1 MVDEMLIVRKIR
13 NGTIIDHIPAGQ
25 ALNVLRLM
33 GISGEEG
40 FRIALAMNVE
50 SRKLGR
56 KDLIKIEDLELTPEQ
71 VNKIAL
77 IAPTATI
84 NIVREYEVVKKE
96 RVKLPEEIEGILR
109 CKNPN
114 CVTNHPR
121 EAVSLVFEVVSKS
134 PLKLKCAYCGYVMN
148 HEEIVAQLTKEIEK

>member
-1 MVDEMLIVRKIR
+1 MAEGMLIVRKIK

-33 GISGEEG
+33 GITGKEG
-40 FRIALAMNVE
+40 LRIALAMNVE

-56 KDLIKIEDLELTPEQ
+56 KDLIKIENLELTPEQ

-84 NIVREYEVVKKE
+84 NIVRDYSVVEKE
-96 RVKLPEEIEGILR
+96 RVKLPDRIEGILR
-109 CKNPN
+109 CRNPN
-114 CVTNHPR
+114 CVTNQPR
-121 EAVSLVFEVVSKS
+121 EAVRPTFQVVSRR
-134 PLKLKCAYCGYVMN
+134 PLRLRCDYCGYVMGQ
-148 HEEIVAQLTKEIEK
+148 EEIVTQLTQESP

>member
-1 MVDEMLIVRKIR
+1 MVGEMLIVRKIK

-56 KDLIKIEDLELTPEQ
+56 KDLIKIEDLELTPDQ

-96 RVKLPEEIEGILR
+96 RVKLPDRIEGILR
-109 CKNPN
+109 CRNPN

-121 EAVSLVFEVVSKS
+121 EAVNLLFEVTSRT
-134 PLKLKCAYCGYVMN
+134 PLRLRCVYCGYVMTQ
-148 HEEIVAQLTKEIEK
+148 EEILIQLTKEIEK